1 MNGKNLVI
9 DIFSNTVDLSQYTN
23 VYQDIHLLRIKAADS
38 TPNIKHQVNQ
48 VDSPD
53 ILVVLP
59 LQRMLKE
66 HLVYVVLTNYFGSDR
81 FKTVNNLAFA
91 ICVERDG
98 ELQDDLLKA
107 YPNTEDWELPKL
119 KKNEQVKHYIQNNG
133 GFFQLID
140 LLKESSIP
148 YVLNYLF

>member
-9 DIFSNTVDLSQYTN
+9 DIFSNTVDVSQYTN
-23 VYQDIHLLRIKAADS
+23 VYQDIHFLRIKAADS
-38 TPNIKHQVNQ
+38 TPNIKHQVNL

-107 YPNTEDWELPKL
+107 YPNTEDWELSKL
-119 KKNEQVKHYIQNNG
+119 KKNDQVKHYIQNNG

-148 YVLNYLF
+148 YALNYLF